1 MIISDRFHI
10 VGYDKD
16 FHISFVLGKM
26 VDVMQVLK
34 NKLQHSSIIM
44 SELKK
49 ASSRRISIEAV
60 EKIGN

>member
-26 VDVMQVLK
+26 VDVM
-34 NKLQHSSIIM
+34 
-44 SELKK
+44 
-49 ASSRRISIEAV
+49 
-60 EKIGN
+60 